1 MTPMQLVRDE
11 CANHQPDG
19 SCLGVM
25 INEDLS
31 MTRAAPKPRCLLAE
45 GKRCPY
51 FEACVAPMADMAS
64 DPRRAA
70 DLLEAVAEYR
80 RITKQGLEL
89 TRQCPDCDGPM
100 RKGKQYCRKYAD
112 RRRKASNREA
122 QARTRQGRGL
132 LTASCEVTFRRRP
145 FRGPRV
151 LHIRAP

>member
-31 MTRAAPKPRCLLAE
+31 MTRADPKPRCLLAE

-70 DLLEAVAEYR
+70 ALQEAVAEYR
-80 RITKQGLEL
+80 RMTNQKQP
-89 TRQCPDCDGPM
+89 RARPCPECGGPL
-100 RKGKQYCRKYAD
+100 QP
-112 RRRKASNREA
+112 RRRLCPACARKRRTATFCAAYHR
-122 QARTRQGRGL
+122 QAR
-132 LTASCEVTFRRRP
+132 AEVSA
-145 FRGPRV
+145 
-151 LHIRAP
+151 LNS